1 MSSCSLA
8 NTRVS
13 VQYVESESETCV
25 VFFSGSLGKEMSKTF
40 PDSTIGFDTANY
52 ASMCVRNNQGA
63 DRKRSEAC
71 LNDGWFLQIDPKFSN
86 RARDALEQYK
96 IYKSNETI
104 RCSKLGVAEYDRSCC
119 VTLDG
124 TTLGEQGVGDKTALL
139 CNNSWR

>member
-1 MSSCSLA
+1 MSRTS
-8 NTRVS
+8 
-13 VQYVESESETCV
+13 
-25 VFFSGSLGKEMSKTF
+25 

-63 DRKRSEAC
+63 DSKRSEAC
-71 LNDGWFLQIDPKFSN
+71 LNDGWFLKVDPKFSN

-96 IYKSNETI
+96 IYQHDEKK
-104 RCSKLGVAEYDRSCC
+104 RCSKLGVAEYDRTCC

-124 TTLGEQGVGDKTALL
+124 ASIGEQGVQDDKTALL